1 MIPQTLAKHKLLL
14 VSVPFFQSQSQNRSY
29 CPQNGGW
36 KQYLIPE
43 VEFCPGGNLPFHLQ
57 KQVHTLSTLQWM
69 HQPQFFWVKFLLLCS
84 VLAEFILSY
93 LSSLFFIPCPTLS
106 LYCLFPWP
114 PCSWL
119 LGVMFPSLSV
129 WVFSQ
134 IFVHGKGKAGL
145 TTVWLFLWPQLIFF
159 SVNKVQ

>member
-1 MIPQTLAKHKLLL
+1 MIPQTLAKHKFLL
-14 VSVPFFQSQSQNRSY
+14 VSVLFFQSQSQNRSY

-43 VEFCPGGNLPFHLQ
+43 VEFCPGGNLPFSFAEASSYFEHFAVDAPTPIFLGE
-57 KQVHTLSTLQWM
+57 V
-69 HQPQFFWVKFLLLCS
+69 LLLCS

-93 LSSLFFIPCPTLS
+93 LSSLFFIPCSTLS